1 MGMYVG
7 TGLRNNDVFVMTARG
22 IVKSNTITRRPPED
36 QFKYDNCSEL
46 RGVPWRLQA
55 REPGEVRVDLP
66 IIAGPMTRP
75 PVEEVIPRNLY
86 VTKSDIDKFG
96 YTPLCPLRHS

>member
-1 MGMYVG
+1 MYVG

-55 REPGEVRVDLP
+55 REPGEVRVDLSQALNSLG
-66 IIAGPMTRP
+66 AGPVP
-75 PVEEVIPRNLY
+75 DAAPVIDEEQEVFDHL
-86 VTKSDIDKFG
+86 
-96 YTPLCPLRHS
+96 PLT